1 MLSVPID
8 YDRDITAASKAD
20 CREPILISR
29 IPEAERTAL
38 SFEKVSMEQ
47 NYWGKTETEGGNIN
61 EGIVDM

>member
-1 MLSVPID
+1 MLSVPAG
-8 YDRDITAASKAD
+8 YGCDITAASKAD

-47 NYWGKTETEGGNIN
+47 NYWGKTGTEGGNVY